1 MDMMELEKMQT
12 GSTFWDQISSVLRK
26 YMQLRLFSILLV
38 LSSQKHCEK
47 LCLLQGTNN
56 KVNKVELL
64 RFLMR

>member
-26 YMQLRLFSILLV
+26 NMQLRLFSILL